1 MMRTNQ
7 TLNLINEYLKDVRI
21 FIKYFEEKY
30 HRKDVLQAWHDG
42 DIPQSGNITDTAGY
56 ELHGIGCYIF
66 FPDREINFDFGPE
79 LRSDG
84 FDLWRL
90 KGYLNQRPD
99 IANHLSKEELEVA
112 FNNLEKEG
120 VIKKIYQNSN
130 LYFFQKR
137 PLDCHAR

>member
-1 MMRTNQ
+1 MISTNQ
-7 TLNLINEYLKDVRI
+7 TLNLINEYLNDIRI
-21 FIKYFEEKY
+21 FMKYFKEKY
-30 HRKDVLQAWHDG
+30 HIEDILRAWHDG
-42 DIPQSGNITDTAGY
+42 DIPQSSHITDTVEY

-79 LRSDG
+79 SRSDG

-99 IANHLSKEELEVA
+99 IARYLSKEELEIA
-112 FNNLEKEG
+112 FDNLIKEG

-130 LYFFQKR
+130 LFFRKQYQK
-137 PLDCHAR
+137 